1 MKKLFLLGLFA
12 IFTLTFATSCTE
24 EEPEIPVVEASD
36 KDEEPDK

>member
-1 MKKLFLLGLFA
+1 MRKFFYLLMFA

-24 EEPEIPVVEASD
+24 EEQEIPVEASD